1 MKNFIQHGK
10 ALDFVAPSGG
20 VTSGVPVKIG
30 GLLVIPLVDADQTE
44 TFTGEVEGVF
54 EVTKVGS
61 QAWAVGDVV
70 FWDNGNT
77 RFTKTDAEGLFRAGV
92 AANIVASGAGDT
104 KGYVRL
110 DGISLVATPAA

>member
-1 MKNFIQHGK
+1 MKNYKHEGK
-10 ALDFVAPSGG
+10 ALEFIAPSGG

-30 GLLVIPLVDADQTE
+30 GMLVIPVTDADQGDTFVGE
-44 TFTGEVEGVF
+44 TKGVF

-70 FWDNGNT
+70 FWDNGNA

-92 AANIVASGAGDT
+92 AANVVGSGAGAT
-104 KGYVRL
+104 LGNVRL